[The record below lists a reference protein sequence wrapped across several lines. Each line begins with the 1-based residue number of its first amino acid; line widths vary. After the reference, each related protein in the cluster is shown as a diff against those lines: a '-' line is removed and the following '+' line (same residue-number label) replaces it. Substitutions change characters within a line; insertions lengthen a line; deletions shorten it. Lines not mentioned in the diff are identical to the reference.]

1 MQILAGDPFDQRVNV
16 VRFVPDWFDDD
27 PTCFLAH
34 VDRFIKFKRDCFHY
48 CSRNAHGSTV
58 PPFLHNT
65 LHRLYTSFP
74 LICQMALACQQC
86 RYSGTTTVER
96 VSVGILG
103 TVLGTVSL
111 KKVKKSSKGLQMLS
125 ARRHCFCLE
134 IQTNVNSFEADRN
147 YKNWRFE
154 SGAYVNSATP
164 VR

>member
-1 MQILAGDPFDQRVNV
+1 MQILAGDPFDQRVDV

-27 PTCFLAH
+27 PTCFLTH

-96 VSVGILG
+96 FSVGIWVPFW
-103 TVLGTVSL
+103 VLFA
-111 KKVKKSSKGLQMLS
+111 SKRS
-125 ARRHCFCLE
+125 K
-134 IQTNVNSFEADRN
+134 NVQKACKCSQRVAIVF
-147 YKNWRFE
+147 
-154 SGAYVNSATP
+154 V
-164 VR
+164 